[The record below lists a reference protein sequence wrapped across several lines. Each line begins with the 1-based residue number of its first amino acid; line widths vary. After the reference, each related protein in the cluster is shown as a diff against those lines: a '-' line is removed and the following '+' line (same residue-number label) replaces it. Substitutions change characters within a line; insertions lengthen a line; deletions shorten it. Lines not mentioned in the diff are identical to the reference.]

1 MRETRVR
8 SPGREDPLE
17 KEMTTHSSIL
27 GTPMDQG
34 AWRATVRGVDSVIQ
48 RYFPT
53 TKQPSALVPAAP
65 GATGPFSP
73 AIPRSLVGL
82 WREETEHQ
90 GHPSHLPRWPW
101 QRSRSRSRG
110 RQPREA
116 LLSGAEALA
125 ACRRPSEVQEKAPGR
140 AEPRVWNAP
149 AAQCIP
155 YGCGCGRGRTLAVS
169 CPRVRPLPAPPCG
182 EARLFV
188 LIYCLSP
195 LRPALGCGAPITE
208 PSPVP
213 GT

>member
-1 MRETRVR
+1 MPETRVR
-8 SPGREDPLE
+8 SPGREDTLE

-48 RYFPT
+48 HYFPT
-53 TKQPSALVPAAP
+53 AKQPSALVPAAP
-65 GATGPFSP
+65 WATGPFSP

-101 QRSRSRSRG
+101 QRSRG
-110 RQPREA
+110 RQPQEA

-125 ACRRPSEVQEKAPGR
+125 ACRRPGEVQEKAPGR

-149 AAQCIP
+149 AAQGIP
-155 YGCGCGRGRTLAVS
+155 YGCGCGRGRPWQSA
-169 CPRVRPLPAPPCG
+169 A
-182 EARLFV
+182 
-188 LIYCLSP
+188 
-195 LRPALGCGAPITE
+195 PALGPCQPRPEGRHVYLCSFTACLPSALRWDVE
-208 PSPVP
+208 P
-213 GT
+213 